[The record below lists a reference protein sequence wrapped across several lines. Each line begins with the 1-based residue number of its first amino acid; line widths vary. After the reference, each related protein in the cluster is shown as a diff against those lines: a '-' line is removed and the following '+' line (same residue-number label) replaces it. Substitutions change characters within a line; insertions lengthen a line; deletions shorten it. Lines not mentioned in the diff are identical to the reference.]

1 MTFLKMLVTALGQVL
16 SWRGGHQARLYIE
29 TRFRQA
35 GYDDDSIDAAR
46 EAVTLLVS
54 ALITALIAQILRL
67 LNTP

>member
-16 SWRGGHQARLYIE
+16 TWCVGHQARQFIE
-29 TRFRQA
+29 IRFRQA

-54 ALITALIAQILRL
+54 ALITALMTQILQL
-67 LNTP
+67 LDPL

>member
-1 MTFLKMLVTALGQVL
+1 MTFLKMLMTALGQAL
-16 SWRGGHQARLYIE
+16 SWYGGYQARLYIE
-29 TRFRQA
+29 THFRQA

-46 EAVTLLVS
+46 DAVTMLVS